1 MGLFVFGWFACW
13 HMLDLFRAD
22 ALFPM
27 FIGEVLSVFGLYGA
41 LASCIFLGLWGI
53 ALLEIN
59 S

>member
-1 MGLFVFGWFACW
+1 
-13 HMLDLFRAD
+13 MLVLFRAD
-22 ALFPM
+22 APFPM
-27 FIGEVLSVFGLYGA
+27 FIGEELSVFDLYGA